1 MRRRRHG
8 FTLVETLVAVT
19 LLAVGMTA
27 WVATS
32 AVAMRLAA
40 AGERETAA
48 HHRVRARAE
57 RLAGG
62 TCAGAVSGSK
72 GLDSWMVT
80 PLANGVRLIHVESS
94 FMAEA
99 RERLVTFDLMMAC

>member
-1 MRRRRHG
+1 MHWRRQG
-8 FTLVETLVAVT
+8 FTLVETLVALT

-27 WVATS
+27 WVTTS
-32 AVAMRLAA
+32 AVAIRLAA

-48 HHRVRARAE
+48 HNRIRARAE

-62 TCAGAVSGSK
+62 TCAAAVSGNA
-72 GLDSWMVT
+72 GADSWTVT
-80 PLANGVRLIHVESS
+80 PLANGVRLIHVESR
-94 FMAEA
+94 FIAER